1 MNLIYLPFFIIQYSR
16 TIETQIRILI
26 AMSKTSYEKID
37 IFPVLKFNLQSSA
50 IQSIC
55 RKAKEKRLGNEGMT
69 LWYEKNIF
77 AQFDIA
83 SDQLFTL

>member
-1 MNLIYLPFFIIQYSR
+1 MHNMKK
-16 TIETQIRILI
+16 IRDISSI
-26 AMSKTSYEKID
+26 KI
-37 IFPVLKFNLQSSA
+37 QSSKP
-50 IQSIC
+50 IC
-55 RKAKEKRLGNEGMT
+55 RKEKEIHLGNEGMT